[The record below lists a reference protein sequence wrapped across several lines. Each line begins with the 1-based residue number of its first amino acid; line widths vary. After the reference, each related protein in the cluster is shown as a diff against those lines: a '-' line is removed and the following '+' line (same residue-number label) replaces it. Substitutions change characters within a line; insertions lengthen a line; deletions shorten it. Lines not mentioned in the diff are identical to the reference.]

1 MTAVSWWAIAAGGA
15 MGALARAA
23 IGAWI
28 AGVDGLRWPMA
39 ALTVNIVGCLFA
51 GLLTGWLLSRGE
63 SPWPWLR
70 PLLLVGFLGAFT
82 TFSAFSLET
91 VQLQQ
96 QAGWGAASAHIAM
109 NLFGSVLACA
119 LGLWLAG
126 AGRTAG

>member
-1 MTAVSWWAIAAGGA
+1 MTAVTWWAIAAGGA

-23 IGAWI
+23 IGVWL
-28 AGVDGLRWPMA
+28 AGLDGLRWPMA

-51 GLLTGWLLSRGE
+51 GLLSGWLLSRGE

-91 VQLQQ
+91 VQLQNQ
-96 QAGWGAASAHIAM
+96 VGWAAAAVHMAM
-109 NLFGSVLACA
+109 NLFGSVLACTV
-119 LGLWLAG
+119 GLWLSGGLRATG
-126 AGRTAG
+126 